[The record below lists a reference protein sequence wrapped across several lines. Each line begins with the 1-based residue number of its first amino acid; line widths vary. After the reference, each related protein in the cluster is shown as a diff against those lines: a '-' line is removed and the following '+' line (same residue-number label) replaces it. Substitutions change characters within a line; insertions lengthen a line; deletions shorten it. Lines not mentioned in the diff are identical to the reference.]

1 MAEMKNAYELAME
14 RFGDDAPE
22 LSQSQKEAIATIQ
35 SKLDGQ
41 LAELDFT
48 FNQQIENEADPAKAS
63 LMQQTKVAQMAK
75 ETARA
80 EAEKEL
86 VRTNG

>member
-14 RFGDDAPE
+14 RFGDDTPE
-22 LSQSQKEAIATIQ
+22 LSQQQKEAIESIQ
-35 SKLDGQ
+35 SKLDAQ

-48 FNQQIENEADPAKAS
+48 FNQQIEKESDPAKAS
-63 LMQQTKVAQMAK
+63 LMQQTKTAQMAK

-80 EAEKEL
+80 EAEEKL